1 MNTRLLELVGRNK
14 KHFYVYTIEC
24 RAGELMIPSHW
35 HNELEI
41 IYAECEGSI
50 RLDTNTV
57 AFEKN
62 SVIFVNKAQL
72 HPVTTSSAGKMF
84 AMVFDLEFLD
94 FKSDDYC
101 QQEILDAL
109 KNQTYIF
116 PPFTELN
123 QDMQGQIKKLLREII
138 QLYYSSVTGRE
149 LKIKCNLYEIIFLL
163 YSNDKFIVSE
173 EEGLNSERLSYVKE
187 TIMFMENNY
196 AETIT
201 VDELA
206 SNVNISKYYLIKT
219 FKEITGETPM
229 VYLRNLRIDVSK
241 KMLEGGLSV
250 TQAALKSGFNN
261 VSYYI
266 RHFKD
271 RNHMTPKEY
280 QCR

>member
-1 MNTRLLELVGRNK
+1 MKTRFLELVERNK
-14 KHFYVYTIEC
+14 KNFYVYTIDCE
-24 RAGELMIPSHW
+24 AGELAIYSHW

-41 IYAECEGSI
+41 LYAECEGSI
-50 RLDTNTV
+50 RLDEETV
-57 AFEKN
+57 VFEN
-62 SVIFVNKAQL
+62 DSVIFVNKAQL
-72 HPVTTSSAGKMF
+72 HPVTTSSDGKII

-101 QQEILDAL
+101 QQEIIDAL

-116 PPFTELN
+116 PRFTALD
-123 QDMQGQIKKLLREII
+123 QDMKVKIKELLREII
-138 QLYYSSVTGRE
+138 LLYHSSISGRE

-173 EEGLNSERLSYVKE
+173 EEGGNSERLSYVKE

-201 VDELA
+201 ADELA
-206 SNVNISKYYLIKT
+206 SNVNISKYYLIKL

-241 KMLEGGLSV
+241 KMLESGLSV

-266 RHFKD
+266 RHFKA

-280 QCR
+280 QSR